1 MKAYT
6 RKQRSILEF
15 IAGYQQEHDVS
26 PTLEEIGQH
35 FGVHRVT
42 IFQHVTALERRGAL
56 RRAAQQARGVE
67 ILDPEFLPK
76 TPLLVR
82 GTIAAGRPLEA
93 VEEPEALDVEEVLPS
108 DGEHYALRVRGDSM
122 VEDAICDGDLVV
134 VRRAT
139 SARNGQV
146 VVAVVGEGEA
156 TLKRYYKLPDG
167 RIRLEP
173 ANARLRPVVVA
184 KCEVRGVVTGVVR
197 RL

>member
-6 RKQRSILEF
+6 RKQKAILEF
-15 IAGYQQEHDVS
+15 IAEFQRKEGVS
-26 PTLEEIGQH
+26 PTLEEIGDR

-42 IFQHVTALERRGAL
+42 VFQHVASLERRGAL
-56 RRAAQQARGVE
+56 RRATQQARSLE

-76 TPLLVR
+76 PPLLVR

-93 VEEPEALDVEEVLPS
+93 VEEPEALEVEEILPS
-108 DGEHYALRVRGDSM
+108 DGDHYALRVRGDSM
-122 VEDAICDGDLVV
+122 VDDAICDGDLVI

-146 VVAVVGEGEA
+146 VVAIVGDGDA
-156 TLKRYYKLPDG
+156 TLKRFYKLPDG

-173 ANARLRPVVVA
+173 ANARLRPVVVS
-184 KCEVRGVVTGVVR
+184 KCEIRGVVTGVVR